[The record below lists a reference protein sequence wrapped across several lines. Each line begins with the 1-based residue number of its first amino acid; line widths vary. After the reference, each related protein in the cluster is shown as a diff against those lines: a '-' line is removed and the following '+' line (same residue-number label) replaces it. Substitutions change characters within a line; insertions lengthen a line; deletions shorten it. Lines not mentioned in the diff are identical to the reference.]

1 MNQFDITVMV
11 PTKKTLDEKNEE
23 IVLKD
28 MPYATRKAAL
38 QQHSRK

>member
-1 MNQFDITVMV
+1 MIVMV
-11 PTKKTLDEKNEE
+11 LTKKSIGKKNKE

-38 QQHSRK
+38 HQHSRK